1 MGDQFVWQQN
11 KDAESAKGKPE
22 KGPLANGC
30 YSNHIRATGATYGAA
45 KQVNSK
51 KKLTLEDR
59 LLPIDGERPRRESRK
74 AKAIAATP
82 KVLAVS
88 SNASYES

>member
-1 MGDQFVWQQN
+1 M
-11 KDAESAKGKPE
+11 ESAKGKPE
-22 KGPLANGC
+22 KGLLASGR
-30 YSNHIRATGATYGAA
+30 YSNHIRATGAMSGAV

-59 LLPIDGERPRRESRK
+59 LLLIDGERLRRESRK
-74 AKAIAATP
+74 DKAIAVTP
-82 KVLAVS
+82 KVLAAS